1 MTTTPPTTLQTGT
14 VSSRDG
20 TAIGYRRVGSGPGVI
35 LLHGGMQS
43 GQSFTKLAAA
53 LSDAFTV
60 YLPDRRGRG
69 MSGPF
74 TDDHGITKEVD
85 DLHALLHAT
94 GARNVFGLSA
104 GAVIALQTAL
114 SGPEIAKLALYEP
127 PLSFDGVSS
136 TQWVARYER
145 ELDSGRLASAFVS
158 MIKGTGD
165 PGGIQLVPRFVL
177 VPMMNLALKADQKS
191 REPGLVSIGEL
202 IPTMRYDSRTIM
214 ESAGSLDRFAAVR
227 SDVLLLGGA
236 KSAHY
241 LKAALDGLGA
251 VLPHARTV
259 ILPGVG
265 HTAAADTG
273 TADLVAAELRT
284 FFR

>member
-1 MTTTPPTTLQTGT
+1 MTTTPPPTLQTGT

-20 TAIGYRRVGSGPGVI
+20 TTIGYRRVGSGPGVI

-74 TDDHGITKEVD
+74 TEDHGIAKEVD
-85 DLHALLHAT
+85 DLHALLYAT

-104 GAVIALQTAL
+104 GAVIALQAAL

-158 MIKGTGD
+158 IIKGTGD

-191 REPGLVSIGEL
+191 REPGLVSIGDL

-214 ESAGSLDRFAAVR
+214 DSAGSLDRFAAVR
-227 SDVLLLGGA
+227 GDVLLLGGA
-236 KSAHY
+236 KSAQY

-251 VLPHARTV
+251 VLPHARRV

-273 TADLVAAELRT
+273 TPNLVAAELRI
-284 FFR
+284 FFG

>member
-1 MTTTPPTTLQTGT
+1 MRTTPPPTLQTAT

-20 TAIGYRRVGSGPGVI
+20 TTIGYRRVGSGPGVI

-43 GQSFTKLAAA
+43 GQSFMKLAAA

-74 TDDHGITKEVD
+74 TDDHGITKEVE

-114 SGPEIAKLALYEP
+114 SGPEIARLALYEP

-158 MIKGTGD
+158 IIKGTGD
-165 PGGIQLVPRFVL
+165 PGAIQLVPRFVL

-191 REPGLVSIGEL
+191 REPGQVSIGDL

-214 ESAGSLDRFAAVR
+214 DSAGSLDRFAAVR

-236 KSAHY
+236 KSAQD
-241 LKAALDGLGA
+241 LKAALDGLAA
-251 VLPHARTV
+251 VLPHARRVT
-259 ILPGVG
+259 LPGVG

-273 TADLVAAELRT
+273 TPDLLAAELRI
-284 FFR
+284 FFQ